1 MQSIKHLVLGIT
13 GGIAAYKAANL
24 IRGLSELG
32 HEVTVVP
39 TENALR
45 FIGKPTL
52 EALSG
57 HAIET
62 DMYQDVAQVRHVE
75 LGQQADLILIA
86 PATASFLARF
96 AAGIAD
102 DLMLNAVLASKAPVI
117 VCPAMHTE
125 MWLNPA
131 TQANVATLIS
141 RGVRVM
147 EPASGRLTGDDSGP
161 GRLPEVAEIIEFAIA
176 GLPLKGKHVIVTAGG
191 TREPIDSVRYIGNSS
206 SGRMGIELAKA
217 ARNAG
222 AQVSLIAANID
233 LPLPKGIAV
242 THVSTVDELELAMDR
257 ECDVMIMAAAVSDFR
272 VQNPYLG
279 KLKRSNG
286 LNLELTPTKDLI
298 ANYAANHPNSIHI
311 AFALAEETKERLI
324 EIARGKL
331 WDKSVTAVIGNSFE
345 ALGNKDTLVQ
355 FVTQDDAIEL
365 SGSKTEVSKSILEL
379 VSKLIR

>member
-1 MQSIKHLVLGIT
+1 MRILLGIT
-13 GGIAAYKAANL
+13 GGIAAYKAAGL

-32 HEVTVVP
+32 HQVTVVP

-52 EALSG
+52 ESLSG

-86 PATASFLARF
+86 PATASFIARY

-102 DLMLNAVLASKAPVI
+102 DLMLNAILASKAPVI

-125 MWLNPA
+125 MWQNEA
-131 TQANVATLIS
+131 TQANVATLQS
-141 RGVRVM
+141 RGVKVM
-147 EPASGRLTGDDSGP
+147 EPATGRLTGDDSGP
-161 GRLPEVAEIIEFAIA
+161 GRLPETQDIIAFALQDLALI
-176 GLPLKGKHVIVTAGG
+176 GRRVIVTAGG
-191 TREPIDSVRYIGNSS
+191 TREPIDAVRYIGNSS
-206 SGRMGIELAKA
+206 SGRMGIEIAKA
-217 ARNAG
+217 ARDAG
-222 AQVSLIAANID
+222 ALVHLIAANID
-233 LPLPKGIAV
+233 LALPKGIEV
-242 THVSTVDELELAMDR
+242 TRVGSVDELELAMDL
-257 ECDVMIMAAAVSDFR
+257 ECDIMIMAAAVSDFR
-272 VQNPYLG
+272 VENPYLG

-298 ANYAANHPNSIHI
+298 ANYAANHPNTIHI
-311 AFALAEETKERLI
+311 AFALAEETQERLI

-345 ALGNKDTLVQ
+345 ALGNQETLVQ
-355 FVTQDDAIEL
+355 FVTKDDAVEL
-365 SGSKTEVSKSILEL
+365 SGTKAQVSASIIEL
-379 VSKLIR
+379 VAGLTK

>member
-1 MQSIKHLVLGIT
+1 MRILLGIT
-13 GGIAAYKAANL
+13 GGIAAYKAAGL

-32 HEVTVVP
+32 HQVTVVP

-52 EALSG
+52 ESLSG

-86 PATASFLARF
+86 PATASFIARY

-102 DLMLNAVLASKAPVI
+102 DLMLNAILASKAPVI

-125 MWLNPA
+125 MWQNEA
-131 TQANVATLIS
+131 TQANVETLQS
-141 RGVRVM
+141 RGVKVM
-147 EPASGRLTGDDSGP
+147 EPATGRLTGDDSGP
-161 GRLPEVAEIIEFAIA
+161 GRLPETQDIIAFALEDLA
-176 GLPLKGKHVIVTAGG
+176 LKGKRVIVTAGG
-191 TREPIDSVRYIGNSS
+191 TREPIDAVRYIGNSS
-206 SGRMGIELAKA
+206 SGRMGIEIAKA
-217 ARNAG
+217 ARDAG
-222 AQVSLIAANID
+222 ALVHLIAANID
-233 LPLPKGIAV
+233 LALPKGIEV
-242 THVSTVDELELAMDR
+242 TRVGSVDELELAMDL
-257 ECDVMIMAAAVSDFR
+257 ECDIMIMAAAVSDFR
-272 VQNPYLG
+272 VENPYLG

-298 ANYAANHPNSIHI
+298 ANYAANHPNTIHI
-311 AFALAEETKERLI
+311 AFALAEETQERLI

-345 ALGNKDTLVQ
+345 ALGNQETLVQ
-355 FVTQDDAIEL
+355 FVTKDDAVEL
-365 SGSKTEVSKSILEL
+365 SGTKAQVSASIIEL
-379 VSKLIR
+379 VAGLTK

>member
-1 MQSIKHLVLGIT
+1 MRILLGIT
-13 GGIAAYKAANL
+13 GGIAAYKAAGL

-32 HEVTVVP
+32 HQVIVVP
-39 TENALR
+39 TENALK

-52 EALSG
+52 ESLSG

-86 PATASFLARF
+86 PATASFIARF

-102 DLMLNAVLASKAPVI
+102 DLMLNAILASKAPVI

-125 MWLNPA
+125 MWLNEA
-131 TQANVATLIS
+131 TQANVATLQS
-141 RGVRVM
+141 RGVEVM

-161 GRLPEVAEIIEFAIA
+161 GRLPETEDIIAFALA
-176 GLPLKGKHVIVTAGG
+176 DLALKGKRVIVTAGG
-191 TREPIDSVRYIGNSS
+191 TREPIDAVRYIGNSS

-217 ARNAG
+217 ARDAG
-222 AQVSLIAANID
+222 AAVHLIAANID
-233 LPLPKGIAV
+233 LPLPKGIEV
-242 THVSTVDELELAMDR
+242 TRVGTVDELELAMDR
-257 ECDVMIMAAAVSDFR
+257 DCDVMIMAAAVSDFR

-279 KLKRSNG
+279 KLKRSSG

-298 ANYAANHPNSIHI
+298 ANYAANHPNATHI
-311 AFALAEETKERLI
+311 AFALAEETQERLI

-331 WDKSVTAVIGNSFE
+331 WDKAVTAVVGNSFE
-345 ALGNKDTLVQ
+345 ALGGQETLVQ
-355 FVTQDDAIEL
+355 FVTKEEAVELKGTKAQVSAAIIEL
-365 SGSKTEVSKSILEL
+365 VAGLTK
-379 VSKLIR
+379 

>member
-1 MQSIKHLVLGIT
+1 MRILLGIT

-75 LGQQADLILIA
+75 LGQQAELILIV

-102 DLMLNAVLASKAPVI
+102 DLMLNAVLASNAPVI

-131 TQANVATLIS
+131 TQANVATLVS

-365 SGSKTEVSKSILEL
+365 SGSKAEVSKSILEL

>member
-1 MQSIKHLVLGIT
+1 MRILLGIT

-32 HEVTVVP
+32 HQVTVVP

-62 DMYQDVAQVRHVE
+62 DMYEDVAQVRHVE

-86 PATASFLARF
+86 PATASFLARY

-102 DLMLNAVLASKAPVI
+102 DLMLNAILASNAPVI

-125 MWLNPA
+125 MWLNKA
-131 TQANVATLIS
+131 TQDNVGTLVS

-147 EPASGRLTGDDSGP
+147 QPASGRLTGDDSGP
-161 GRLPEVAEIIEFAIA
+161 GRLPETEDIIAFAMQD
-176 GLPLKGKHVIVTAGG
+176 LPLKGKHVLVTAGG
-191 TREPIDSVRYIGNSS
+191 TREPIDAVRYIGNSS

-217 ARNAG
+217 ARDAG

-233 LPLPKGIAV
+233 LPLPKGIEV
-242 THVSTVDELELAMDR
+242 TRVGTVDELELAMDR
-257 ECDVMIMAAAVSDFR
+257 DCDAIIMAAAVSDFR

-279 KLKRSNG
+279 KLKRSDG

-298 ANYAANHPNSIHI
+298 ANFAANHPNSVSI
-311 AFALAEETKERLI
+311 AFALAEETQERLI

-345 ALGNKDTLVQ
+345 ALGSQETLVQ
-355 FVTQDDAIEL
+355 FVTKDDAVEL
-365 SGSKTEVSKSILEL
+365 TGSKTEVSKSIIEL
-379 VSKLIR
+379 VSQLIK

>member
-1 MQSIKHLVLGIT
+1 MRILLGIT

-24 IRGLSELG
+24 IRGFSELG
-32 HEVTVVP
+32 HQVTVVP

-62 DMYQDVAQVRHVE
+62 DMYEDVSQVRHVE
-75 LGQQADLILIA
+75 LGQQADLIVIA

-102 DLMLNAVLASKAPVI
+102 DLMLNAILASNAPVI

-125 MWLNPA
+125 MWLNQA
-131 TQANVATLIS
+131 TQDNVSTLEG

-147 EPASGRLTGDDSGP
+147 QPASGRLTGEDSGP
-161 GRLPEVAEIIEFAIA
+161 GRLPETEEIISFALQD
-176 GLPLKGKHVIVTAGG
+176 LPMQGRQVIVTAGG

-217 ARNAG
+217 ARDAG
-222 AQVSLIAANID
+222 AHVTLIAANID
-233 LPLPKGIAV
+233 LPLPKGIEV
-242 THVSTVDELELAMDR
+242 TRVSTVDELELAMDR
-257 ECDVMIMAAAVSDFR
+257 DCDVMIMAAAVSDFR

-279 KLKRSNG
+279 KLKRSSG

-298 ANYAANHPNSIHI
+298 ANYAANHPGKVHI
-311 AFALAEETKERLI
+311 AFALAEESKEKLI

-345 ALGNKDTLVQ
+345 ALGSPETLVQ
-355 FVTQDDAIEL
+355 FVTKDNAVEL
-365 SGSKTEVSKSILEL
+365 TGTKTDVSKAIIGL
-379 VSKLIR
+379 VSKLIS

>member
-1 MQSIKHLVLGIT
+1 MRILLGIT

-32 HEVTVVP
+32 HQVTVVP

-62 DMYQDVAQVRHVE
+62 DMYEDVAQVRHVE

-86 PATASFLARF
+86 PATASFLARY

-102 DLMLNAVLASKAPVI
+102 DLMLNAILASNAPVI

-125 MWLNPA
+125 MWLNRA
-131 TQANVATLIS
+131 TQDNVGTLES

-161 GRLPEVAEIIEFAIA
+161 GRLPETEDIIAFAMQD
-176 GLPLKGKHVIVTAGG
+176 LPLKGKHVLVTAGG
-191 TREPIDSVRYIGNSS
+191 TREPIDAVRYIGNSS

-217 ARNAG
+217 ARDAG

-233 LPLPKGIAV
+233 LPLPKGVEV
-242 THVSTVDELELAMDR
+242 TRVGTVDELELAMDR
-257 ECDVMIMAAAVSDFR
+257 DCDAIIMAAAVSDFR

-279 KLKRSNG
+279 KLKRSDG

-298 ANYAANHPNSIHI
+298 ANYAANHPNSVSI
-311 AFALAEETKERLI
+311 AFALAEETQERLI

-345 ALGNKDTLVQ
+345 ALGSQETLVQ
-355 FVTQDDAIEL
+355 FVTKDDAVEL
-365 SGSKTEVSKSILEL
+365 TGSKTEVSKSIIEL
-379 VSKLIR
+379 VSKLIK

>member
-1 MQSIKHLVLGIT
+1 MRILLGIT

-52 EALSG
+52 ESLSG

-86 PATASFLARF
+86 PATASFIARF

-102 DLMLNAVLASKAPVI
+102 DLMLNAILASNAPVV

-125 MWLNPA
+125 MWLNAA
-131 TQANVATLIS
+131 TQNNVQILGS

-147 EPASGRLTGDDSGP
+147 EPASGRLTGSDTGP
-161 GRLPEVAEIIEFAIA
+161 GRLPETEDIIAFALQE
-176 GLPLKGKHVIVTAGG
+176 LPLKGKTVVVTAGG
-191 TREPIDSVRYIGNSS
+191 TREPIDAVRYIGNSS

-217 ARNAG
+217 ARDAG
-222 AQVSLIAANID
+222 ATVQLIAANID
-233 LPLPKGIAV
+233 LQLPKGIEV
-242 THVSTVDELELAMDR
+242 TRVSTVDELELAMDR
-257 ECDVMIMAAAVSDFR
+257 KCDVMIMAAAVSDFR
-272 VQNPYLG
+272 VENPYRG
-279 KLKRSNG
+279 KLKRSSG

-311 AFALAEETKERLI
+311 AFALAEESKEQLI
-324 EIARGKL
+324 EISRGKL

-345 ALGNKDTLVQ
+345 VLGSQQTLVQ
-355 FVTQDDAIEL
+355 FVTKDDAVEL
-365 SGSKTEVSKSILEL
+365 SGTKAQVSQSVMELISGLSK
-379 VSKLIR
+379 

>member
-1 MQSIKHLVLGIT
+1 MRILLGIT

-24 IRGLSELG
+24 IRGFSELG
-32 HEVTVVP
+32 HQVAVVP

-86 PATASFLARF
+86 PATASFIARY

-102 DLMLNAVLASKAPVI
+102 DLMLNAILASNAPVI

-125 MWLNPA
+125 MWLNQA
-131 TQANVATLIS
+131 TQDNVRTLES

-161 GRLPEVAEIIEFAIA
+161 GRLPETEDIIAFAMKD
-176 GLPLKGKHVIVTAGG
+176 LPLKGKHVLVTAGG
-191 TREPIDSVRYIGNSS
+191 TREPIDAVRYIGNSS

-217 ARNAG
+217 ARDAG

-233 LPLPKGIAV
+233 LPLPKGVEV
-242 THVSTVDELELAMDR
+242 TRVGTVDELELAMDR
-257 ECDVMIMAAAVSDFR
+257 DCDVIIMAAAVSDFR
-272 VQNPYLG
+272 VQDPFLG
-279 KLKRSNG
+279 KLKRSDG

-298 ANYAANHPNSIHI
+298 ANFAANHPKSVSI
-311 AFALAEETKERLI
+311 AFALAEETQDRLI
-324 EIARGKL
+324 EVARGKL

-345 ALGNKDTLVQ
+345 ALGSQQTLVQ
-355 FVTQDDAIEL
+355 FVTKDDAVEL
-365 SGSKTEVSKSILEL
+365 TGSKREVSKSIIAL
-379 VSKLIR
+379 VSKLIN

>member
-1 MQSIKHLVLGIT
+1 MRILLGIT
-13 GGIAAYKAANL
+13 GGIAAYKAAGL

-32 HEVTVVP
+32 HQVTVVP

-52 EALSG
+52 ESLSG

-86 PATASFLARF
+86 PATASFIARY

-102 DLMLNAVLASKAPVI
+102 DLMLNAILASKAPVI

-125 MWLNPA
+125 MWQNEA
-131 TQANVATLIS
+131 TQANVATLQS
-141 RGVRVM
+141 RGVKVM
-147 EPASGRLTGDDSGP
+147 EPATGRLTGDDSGP
-161 GRLPEVAEIIEFAIA
+161 GRLPETQDIIAFALHDLA
-176 GLPLKGKHVIVTAGG
+176 LKGKRVIVTAGG

-206 SGRMGIELAKA
+206 SGRMGIEIAKA
-217 ARNAG
+217 ARDAG
-222 AQVSLIAANID
+222 ALVHLIAANID
-233 LPLPKGIAV
+233 LALPKGIEV
-242 THVSTVDELELAMDR
+242 TRVGSVDELELAMDL
-257 ECDVMIMAAAVSDFR
+257 ECDIMIMAAAVSDFR
-272 VQNPYLG
+272 VENPYLG

-298 ANYAANHPNSIHI
+298 ANYAANHPNTIHV
-311 AFALAEETKERLI
+311 AFALAEETQERLI

-345 ALGNKDTLVQ
+345 ALGSQETLVQ
-355 FVTQDDAIEL
+355 FVTKDDAVEL
-365 SGSKTEVSKSILEL
+365 SGTKAQVSASIIEL
-379 VSKLIR
+379 VAGLTK

>member
-1 MQSIKHLVLGIT
+1 MRILLGIT

-32 HEVTVVP
+32 HQVTVVP

-62 DMYQDVAQVRHVE
+62 DMYQDVSQVRHVE

-86 PATASFLARF
+86 PATASFIARF

-102 DLMLNAVLASKAPVI
+102 DLMLNAILASTSPIV

-125 MWLNPA
+125 MWLNAA
-131 TQANVATLIS
+131 TQNNVATLET

-147 EPASGRLTGDDSGP
+147 EPASGRLTGEDSGP
-161 GRLPEVAEIIEFAIA
+161 GRLPEVEDIIKFAMQERS
-176 GLPLKGKHVIVTAGG
+176 LSGKHVIVTAGG
-191 TREPIDSVRYIGNSS
+191 TREPIDAVRYIGNSS

-222 AQVSLIAANID
+222 ARVSLIAANID
-233 LPLPKGIAV
+233 LPLPKGIEITRV
-242 THVSTVDELELAMDR
+242 GTVDELELAMDR
-257 ECDVMIMAAAVSDFR
+257 DCDVMIMAAAVSDFR

-279 KLKRSNG
+279 KLKRSSG

-298 ANYAANHPNSIHI
+298 ANYAANHPKAIHI
-311 AFALAEETKERLI
+311 AFALAEETQERLI

-345 ALGNKDTLVQ
+345 ALSSQETLVQ
-355 FVTQDDAIEL
+355 FVTKDNAVEL
-365 SGSKTEVSKSILEL
+365 SGSKTEVSKAIVEL
-379 VSKLIR
+379 VANLTK

>member
-1 MQSIKHLVLGIT
+1 MRILLGIT

-102 DLMLNAVLASKAPVI
+102 DLMLNAVLASNAPVI

>member
-1 MQSIKHLVLGIT
+1 MRILLGIT

-32 HEVTVVP
+32 HQVTVVP

-62 DMYQDVAQVRHVE
+62 DMYEDVAQVRHVE

-86 PATASFLARF
+86 PATASFLARY

-102 DLMLNAVLASKAPVI
+102 DLMLNAILASNAPVI

-125 MWLNPA
+125 MWLNRA
-131 TQANVATLIS
+131 TQDNVGTLES

-161 GRLPEVAEIIEFAIA
+161 GRLPETEDIIAFAMQD
-176 GLPLKGKHVIVTAGG
+176 LPLKGKHVLVTAGG
-191 TREPIDSVRYIGNSS
+191 TREPIDAVRYIGNSS

-217 ARNAG
+217 ARDAG

-233 LPLPKGIAV
+233 LPLPKGIEV
-242 THVSTVDELELAMDR
+242 TRVGTVDELELAMDR
-257 ECDVMIMAAAVSDFR
+257 DCDAIIMAAAVSDFR

-279 KLKRSNG
+279 KLKRSDG

-298 ANYAANHPNSIHI
+298 ANYAANHPNSVSI
-311 AFALAEETKERLI
+311 AFALAEETQERLI

-345 ALGNKDTLVQ
+345 ALGSQETLVQ
-355 FVTQDDAIEL
+355 FVTKDDAVEL
-365 SGSKTEVSKSILEL
+365 TGSKTEVSKSIIEL
-379 VSKLIR
+379 VSKLIK

>member
-1 MQSIKHLVLGIT
+1 MRILLGIT
-13 GGIAAYKAANL
+13 GGIAAYKAAGL

-32 HEVTVVP
+32 HQVTVVP

-52 EALSG
+52 ESLSG

-86 PATASFLARF
+86 PATASFIARY

-102 DLMLNAVLASKAPVI
+102 DLMLNAILASKAPVI

-125 MWLNPA
+125 MWQNEA
-131 TQANVATLIS
+131 TQANVATLQS
-141 RGVRVM
+141 RGVKVM
-147 EPASGRLTGDDSGP
+147 EPATGRLTGDDSGP
-161 GRLPEVAEIIEFAIA
+161 GRLPETADIIAFALEA
-176 GLPLKGKHVIVTAGG
+176 LALKGRRVIVTAGG
-191 TREPIDSVRYIGNSS
+191 TREPIDAVRYIGNSS
-206 SGRMGIELAKA
+206 SGRMGIEIAKA
-217 ARNAG
+217 ARDAG
-222 AQVSLIAANID
+222 ALVHLIAANID
-233 LPLPKGIAV
+233 LALPKGIEV
-242 THVSTVDELELAMDR
+242 TRVGSVDELELAMDL
-257 ECDVMIMAAAVSDFR
+257 ECDIMIMAAAVSDFR
-272 VQNPYLG
+272 VENPYLG

-298 ANYAANHPNSIHI
+298 ANYAANHPNTIHI
-311 AFALAEETKERLI
+311 AFALAEETQERLI

-345 ALGNKDTLVQ
+345 ALSNQETLVQ
-355 FVTQDDAIEL
+355 FVTKDDAVEL
-365 SGSKTEVSKSILEL
+365 SGTKAQVSSSIIEL
-379 VSKLIR
+379 VAGLTQ